1 MTVYAVKIYGGKIQ
15 SLAIFTDAT
24 LVDGELPAG
33 FTEITAE
40 KYEYFRDNLTA
51 FSKYN
56 SVTGLL
62 ETDEDALGAFNTL
75 KTSLIR
81 ASRIKDIARQRVI
94 VDTLTA
100 LGETNEATRQQAALE
115 AMTTA
120 YAADYPEIIP

>member
-1 MTVYAVKIYGGKIQ
+1 MIYAVKMYAAKVI
-15 SLAIFTDAT
+15 SLAIFQEAD
-24 LVDGELPAG
+24 LVTMGGMPEG
-33 FTEITAE
+33 FTEITQE
-40 KYEYFRDNLTA
+40 KYNYLSENLTA
-51 FSKYN
+51 FKKYN

-81 ASRIKDIARQRVI
+81 ASRIKEIARQRVI
-94 VDTLTA
+94 VDTLVE
-100 LGETNEATRQQAALE
+100 LGETNEAARQQAALE